1 MSDDQGSASV
11 LALAVLVLVCFGAVI
26 GFAKA
31 QAVIVSRQAA
41 GAADLAALAAAQAEG
56 QPCARAESVAG
67 ANGTTL
73 VECRT
78 DGGDAFVRVEMP
90 APWLVARLLDS
101 FGFPAPVIGAS
112 ARAGQPA
119 SS

>member
-1 MSDDQGSASV
+1 MRDDRGSASV
-11 LALAVLVLVCFGAVI
+11 LALAVLLLVCFGAMV

-56 QPCARAESVAG
+56 QPCARAESVAS

-73 VECRT
+73 VECRL
-78 DGGDAFVRVEMP
+78 DGLDASVGVEIP
-90 APWLVARLLDS
+90 APWLVVRLLDS
-101 FGFPAPVIGAS
+101 FGLPAPRIRAS